1 MGNPGSACDS
11 DGDGG
16 SEDNS
21 MRPDIIDGFERK
33 SVALLDYVNNL
44 EAQLEQLKA
53 SFEHKESRMKVDK
66 KALEDEFAQR
76 EAKLK
81 AEKRSLEDKLQHSLE
96 QVSRTQ
102 KAIVHE
108 ERKRLAADE
117 IIRSLKVDVRAAQ
130 DLIHNER
137 QRSKELEEKI
147 SELKEQLRNR
157 EQAFNRRRL
166 KDERERTRL
175 EEDMAVLRKKVTLGW
190 ILGCLTEV
198 YLRLDNDSEAQ
209 KGAKGMTSLFKH
221 AGKPAKLESIEREV
235 RRLVNSQDLNH
246 SMSKKHHIPSPRQAR
261 QEHDLI
267 SASEADLD
275 LDSGALRDTFPSS
288 ESCKPCRFI
297 RSVIETE
304 HDHHHHHHGTRSASP
319 TSSGV

>member
-1 MGNPGSACDS
+1 MGNPDSTCDS

-16 SEDNS
+16 SEDTS
-21 MRPDIIDGFERK
+21 MLPDIIDGFERK

-53 SFEHKESRMKVDK
+53 SFEHKEGRLKADK

-81 AEKRSLEDKLQHSLE
+81 AEKKSLEDKLHHSLE

-102 KAIVHE
+102 KALVHE
-108 ERKRLAADE
+108 ERKRLATDE
-117 IIRSLKVDVRAAQ
+117 VIRNLKLDVRAAQ
-130 DLIHNER
+130 DLLHNER
-137 QRSKELEEKI
+137 QRAKELEEQI
-147 SELKEQLRNR
+147 SDLKEQLRNR
-157 EQAFNRRRL
+157 EQTYNRRRL
-166 KDERERTRL
+166 KDEREKTRL
-175 EEDMAVLRKKVTLGW
+175 EEDMTVLRKKVTLGW

-198 YLRLDNDSEAQ
+198 YLRLENDSEAQ
-209 KGAKGMTSLFKH
+209 KGVKAMGNLFKN

-235 RRLVNSQDLNH
+235 RRLINSQDGSH
-246 SMSKKHHIPSPRQAR
+246 SPNKKHHVLSPRQAR
-261 QEHDLI
+261 PDGSISESETDL
-267 SASEADLD
+267 E
-275 LDSGALRDTFPSS
+275 LDSAAAVSNSDA
-288 ESCKPCRFI
+288 CKPCRFI
-297 RSVIETE
+297 RSVIESE